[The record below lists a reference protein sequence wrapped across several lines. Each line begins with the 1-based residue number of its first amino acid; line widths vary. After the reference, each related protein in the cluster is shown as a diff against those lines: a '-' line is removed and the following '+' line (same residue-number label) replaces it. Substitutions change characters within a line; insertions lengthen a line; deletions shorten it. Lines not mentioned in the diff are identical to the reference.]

1 MQLWVDVEDL
11 FVHAAES
18 GRRMSGIQRFEAE
31 LCRALQAEV
40 QAGRLF
46 EVSAVRFLR
55 HETFR
60 LAFYE
65 VGWAELTAL
74 FGRLSAEPKAA
85 PPPAAPAP
93 EPPPPAPVEAAATPP
108 AVVVEEAP
116 APPAPVALPAL
127 RQSMP
132 RRVASHM
139 PPSIRRPLGAAL
151 RSQHQALHE
160 TVAAARA
167 IARAV
172 FPRRLPPPAV
182 MLAAPPPAE
191 ETEPPEITLPQAE
204 AVVEDVAAP
213 APAPA
218 RLPEPSNGIV
228 AGDVLLTA
236 GAAWI
241 FPRYAARVAALRRR
255 GVRFALLVH
264 DIIPLRRPE
273 WCHPGHTHT
282 FREWLEVT
290 LPQCDALLTV
300 SKASAGEI
308 ISYAGSN
315 GLDLPHDP
323 VVIPM
328 GGGFQPPA
336 SLTSAEVSHLP
347 PPGSYA
353 LFVSTLEA
361 RKNQAFL
368 VRVWRQLL
376 DEIPREKVPTLVF
389 VGHIGGMIDDM
400 LQELRNSGF
409 MAGAV
414 RLIQDPSDAELMALY
429 RGCSFTLFPSL
440 YEGWGLP
447 VAESMAF
454 GKPCLASDATSIPEV
469 GGALVRY
476 FDPLNVRSAVRAI
489 RALIDDPADLLAWE
503 ARVVREHQPTP
514 WSKTAQAIVTASME
528 QSFRPLVSNV
538 AN

>member
-31 LCRALQAEV
+31 LCRALRAEV
-40 QAGRLF
+40 QAGTLS

-65 VGWAELTAL
+65 VSWAELVTL

-85 PPPAAPAP
+85 PPPSQPPAPALAVMEAEAAPAAVIA
-93 EPPPPAPVEAAATPP
+93 EEAAAAPEP
-108 AVVVEEAP
+108 VVL
-116 APPAPVALPAL
+116 LPAF

-132 RRVASHM
+132 RRVASQI
-139 PPSIRRPLGAAL
+139 PPSIRRPIAAAL
-151 RSQHQALHE
+151 RSQRQALQE
-160 TVAAARA
+160 TVLAAHAVARA
-167 IARAV
+167 M
-172 FPRRLPPPAV
+172 FPRRLSPAAAVIAVPPPTDEAKQPETSPPKVELVTQVAV
-182 MLAAPPPAE
+182 
-191 ETEPPEITLPQAE
+191 
-204 AVVEDVAAP
+204 VAAP
-213 APAPA
+213 VRP
-218 RLPEPSNGIV
+218 PEPSSGIV

-255 GVRFALLVH
+255 GVRFTLLVH

-300 SKASAGEI
+300 SKASASEI
-308 ISYAGSN
+308 TSYAGAS
-315 GLDLPHDP
+315 GLDLPHVP

-336 SLTSAEVSHLP
+336 SLTLAETSHLP
-347 PPGSYA
+347 PSGSYVM
-353 LFVSTLEA
+353 FVSTIEA

-376 DEIPREKVPTLVF
+376 DEMPREKVPTLVF
-389 VGHIGGMIDDM
+389 VGHIGGMVDDM
-400 LQELRNSGF
+400 FQELRNSGF

-414 RLIQDPSDAELMALY
+414 QLIQDPSDAELVMLY
-429 RGCSFTLFPSL
+429 RGCRFTLFPSL

-469 GGALVRY
+469 GGSLARY

-489 RALIDDPADLLAWE
+489 RELIDDPAGLLAWE
-503 ARVVREHQPTP
+503 ARVVREHRPTP
-514 WSKTAQAIVTASME
+514 WADTAHAIVAASLE
-528 QSFRPLVSNV
+528 RAFRPLVSDV

>member
-31 LCRALQAEV
+31 LCRALRAEAE
-40 QAGRLF
+40 AGALS

-65 VGWAELTAL
+65 VSWAELVTL
-74 FGRLSAEPKAA
+74 FGRLSAEPKATPPSQPPA
-85 PPPAAPAP
+85 PALAVVEAAPAPAIAEEAAPAP
-93 EPPPPAPVEAAATPP
+93 EP
-108 AVVVEEAP
+108 VVL
-116 APPAPVALPAL
+116 LPAF

-132 RRVASHM
+132 RRVASQV
-139 PPSIRRPLGAAL
+139 PPSIRHPIAAAL
-151 RSQHQALHE
+151 RSQRQALRE
-160 TVAAARA
+160 TVSAARA
-167 IARAV
+167 VARAM
-172 FPRRLPPPAV
+172 FPRRLSSVAAV
-182 MLAAPPPAE
+182 AAAPPPTDAME
-191 ETEPPEITLPQAE
+191 QPEASPPKVEVATQAV
-204 AVVEDVAAP
+204 AVVT
-213 APAPA
+213 APA
-218 RLPEPSNGIV
+218 RPPEPSSGIV

-255 GVRFALLVH
+255 GVRFTLLVH

-300 SKASAGEI
+300 SKASASEI
-308 ISYAGSN
+308 TSYAGAS
-315 GLDLPHDP
+315 GLDLPHVP
-323 VVIPM
+323 VVVPM
-328 GGGFQPPA
+328 GGGFQPPVG
-336 SLTSAEVSHLP
+336 LTSAETSHLP
-347 PPGSYA
+347 PPGSYVM
-353 LFVSTLEA
+353 FVSTIEA

-376 DEIPREKVPTLVF
+376 DEMPREKVPTLVF
-389 VGHIGGMIDDM
+389 VGHIGGMVDDM
-400 LQELRNSGF
+400 FQELRNSGF

-414 RLIQDPSDAELMALY
+414 QLIQDPSDAELVMLY
-429 RGCSFTLFPSL
+429 RGCRFTLFPSL

-469 GGALVRY
+469 GGSLARY

-503 ARVVREHQPTP
+503 ARVVREHRPTP
-514 WSKTAQAIVTASME
+514 WADTAHAIVAASLE
-528 QSFRPLVSNV
+528 RAFRPLVSDV